1 VLVQSSTVGVGPAL
15 RKARLARGVSIDE
28 AARDTRIRPEFL
40 HALEQEEYER
50 LLGDVYVR
58 GCLRSYAA
66 YLGLSPDKAVELYA
80 QHVAEPSPMTS
91 VQLAKPS
98 SVPAM
103 GAPRRRDN
111 HRLIGMIAA
120 VVLVLAAAFGLL
132 SARNST
138 PEPANLPSNTPP
150 ESAQTTG
157 IVVAVLA
164 LQQVEITVQSDDGA
178 TLSYKLQPGEGRSF
192 AADVKVE
199 VDLSHGASAQITV
212 NGVDQGFPGR
222 AGKPW
227 HKTYSFE
234 EGESSSP
241 SP

>member
-1 VLVQSSTVGVGPAL
+1 MQSSTVGVGPAL
-15 RKARLARGVSIDE
+15 RKARIARGVSIEE

-40 HALEQEEYER
+40 QALEQEEYDR

-58 GCLRSYAA
+58 GCLRSYAT
-66 YLGLSPDKAVELYA
+66 YLGLSPDKAVELYT
-80 QHVAEPSPMTS
+80 QHAVEPAPMPA
-91 VQLAKPS
+91 VQPAKPTS
-98 SVPAM
+98 DPAM

-132 SARNST
+132 STRNST
-138 PEPANLPSNTPP
+138 PEPADLPSSAPQ
-150 ESAQTTG
+150 ESVPTNG

-164 LQQVEITVQSDDGA
+164 LQEIEVTVQSDDGA
-178 TLSYKLQPGEGRSF
+178 AFSYTLQPGEGRSF
-192 AADVKVE
+192 AADVKLE

-222 AGKPW
+222 ADKPW
-227 HKTYSFE
+227 HQTYSFD
-234 EGESSSP
+234 EGGSSSSSP
-241 SP
+241 

>member
-1 VLVQSSTVGVGPAL
+1 VLVQGSTVGVGPAL

-28 AARDTRIRPEFL
+28 AARDTRIRSEFL
-40 HALEQEEYER
+40 EALEHEEYER

-80 QHVAEPSPMTS
+80 QHAAEPSPMTS
-91 VQLAKPS
+91 VQPARPS
-98 SVPAM
+98 SVPAL

-150 ESAQTTG
+150 ESVQTNG

-164 LQQVEITVQSDDGA
+164 LQHVDVTVRSDDGPA
-178 TLSYKLQPGEGRSF
+178 VPYTLQPGEGRSF
-192 AADVKVE
+192 AADVTLRIE
-199 VDLSHGASAQITV
+199 LSHGASARITV
-212 NGVDQGFPGR
+212 NGVDHGFPGKASR
-222 AGKPW
+222 PW
-227 HKTYSFE
+227 HDTFSFD
-234 EGESSSP
+234 EGRSSSP

>member
-1 VLVQSSTVGVGPAL
+1 MQRSTVGVGPAL
-15 RKARLARGVSIDE
+15 RKARLARGVSIEE

-80 QHVAEPSPMTS
+80 QHAAEPSPMTS
-91 VQLAKPS
+91 VQPAKPS

-138 PEPANLPSNTPP
+138 PEPATLPSNTPP
-150 ESAQTTG
+150 ESVQTNG

-164 LQQVEITVQSDDGA
+164 LQQVDVTVRSDDGPA
-178 TLSYKLQPGEGRSF
+178 VPYTLQPGEGRSF
-192 AADVKVE
+192 AADVMVRIE
-199 VDLSHGASAQITV
+199 LSHGASAQITV
-212 NGVDQGFPGR
+212 NGVDQGFPGK
-222 AGKPW
+222 AGRPW
-227 HKTYSFE
+227 HDTYSFG
-234 EGESSSP
+234 EGRSSSP

>member
-1 VLVQSSTVGVGPAL
+1 VQSSTVGVGPAL

-40 HALEQEEYER
+40 QALEQEEY
-50 LLGDVYVR
+50 
-58 GCLRSYAA
+58 
-66 YLGLSPDKAVELYA
+66 GLSPDKAVDLYA
-80 QHVAEPSPMTS
+80 QHAAEPSPMTS
-91 VQLAKPS
+91 VQPAKPS

-138 PEPANLPSNTPP
+138 PEPADLPSNTPP
-150 ESAQTTG
+150 ESVQTNG

-164 LQQVEITVQSDDGA
+164 LQQVDVTVRSDDGPA
-178 TLSYKLQPGEGRSF
+178 VPYTLQPGEGRSF
-192 AADVKVE
+192 AADVTLRIE
-199 VDLSHGASAQITV
+199 LSHGASAQITV
-212 NGVDQGFPGR
+212 NGVDQGFPGK
-222 AGKPW
+222 AGRPW
-227 HKTYSFE
+227 HDTYSFD
-234 EGESSSP
+234 EGRSSSP

>member
-1 VLVQSSTVGVGPAL
+1 MQGSTVGVGPAL
-15 RKARLARGVSIDE
+15 RKARLARGVSIEE
-28 AARDTRIRPEFL
+28 AARDTRMRPEFL
-40 HALEQEEYER
+40 QALEQEEYER

-58 GCLRSYAA
+58 GCLRSYAT
-66 YLGLSPDKAVELYA
+66 YLGLSPDKAVELYTHHA
-80 QHVAEPSPMTS
+80 VEPAPMPAVQPSKPTS
-91 VQLAKPS
+91 DL
-98 SVPAM
+98 AM

-120 VVLVLAAAFGLL
+120 VVLVLAAALGLL
-132 SARNST
+132 STRNST
-138 PEPANLPSNTPP
+138 PEPADLPS
-150 ESAQTTG
+150 SAPQGSAPTNG

-164 LQQVEITVQSDDGA
+164 LQEVDVTVQSDDGA
-178 TLSYKLQPGEGRSF
+178 AVSYTLQPGEGRSF
-192 AADVKVE
+192 AADVKVQ

-227 HKTYSFE
+227 HKTYSFG
-234 EGESSSP
+234 EGGSSSP

>member
-1 VLVQSSTVGVGPAL
+1 MQGSTLGVGPAL
-15 RKARLARGVSIDE
+15 RQARIARGVSIAD

-40 HALEQEEYER
+40 EALEEEEYER

-58 GCLRSYAA
+58 GCLRSYAT
-66 YLGLSPDKAVELYA
+66 YLGLSPDKTIDLYA
-80 QHVAEPSPMTS
+80 RDSAEPAPMRGAQPT
-91 VQLAKPS
+91 KPANDL
-98 SVPAM
+98 AM

-138 PEPANLPSNTPP
+138 PEPADLPSNAPP
-150 ESAQTTG
+150 EPVLTNG

-164 LQQVEITVQSDDGA
+164 RQEVDVTIWADDGA
-178 TLSYKLQPGEGRSF
+178 PAVHTLQPGEGRSF
-192 AADVKVE
+192 AADMTIRIE
-199 VDLSHGASAQITV
+199 LSHGASAQV
-212 NGVDQGFPGR
+212 WVSGVDQGFPGK
-222 AGKPW
+222 ADGPW
-227 HKTYSFE
+227 QKTYSFVD
-234 EGESSSP
+234 SSP